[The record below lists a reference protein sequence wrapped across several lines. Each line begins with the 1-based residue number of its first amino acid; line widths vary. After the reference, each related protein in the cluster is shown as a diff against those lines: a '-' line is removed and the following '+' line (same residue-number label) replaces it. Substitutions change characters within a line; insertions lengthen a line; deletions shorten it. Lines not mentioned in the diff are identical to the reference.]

1 MTPYQA
7 VSIAEGFEAAESDEQ
22 LIDAW
27 QYLVDSGLAW
37 KLQGWFGR
45 TASDMIEQGILRYTP
60 ARKKVP
66 HYNNPILN
74 DMPEALW

>member
-7 VSIAEGFEAAESDEQ
+7 VSIAEGFEPAESDEQ
-22 LIDAW
+22 VVVAW

-45 TASDMIEQGILRYTP
+45 TASDMIEQGILRHTP
-60 ARKKVP
+60 ARKRVP
-66 HYNNPILN
+66 NYNNPILN